1 MTKWFDTNYHFIVP
15 EVTANTEFELNSER
29 ILSQLKEAQAQG
41 VNAKPV
47 IIGPVTYL
55 YLSKEKDDSNRL
67 DLLDKI
73 LPVYSKL
80 LEDRKSTRLNSSHVR
95 ISYAVFCLKKK
106 KKK

>member
-1 MTKWFDTNYHFIVP
+1 MNLKP
-15 EVTANTEFELNSER
+15 
-29 ILSQLKEAQAQG
+29 ILSSLKEAQAQG

-67 DLLDKI
+67 DLIDKI

-80 LEDRKSTRLNSSHVR
+80 LDQLADAGAEWVQIDEPILVKELSPEWKQALEQAYHTLKDRKSV
-95 ISYAVFCLKKK
+95 V
-106 KKK
+106 